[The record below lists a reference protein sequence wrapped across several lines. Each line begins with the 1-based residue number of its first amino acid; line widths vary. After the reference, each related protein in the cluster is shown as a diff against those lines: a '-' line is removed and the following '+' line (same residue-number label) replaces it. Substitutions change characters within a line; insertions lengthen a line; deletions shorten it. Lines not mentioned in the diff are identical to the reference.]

1 MNPALPAT
9 PDLAAPRALPR
20 VPALIFA
27 ALLAVGIATFAAG
40 VSSAELATRTYRVF
54 LHNWLMWAA
63 LSQGALVFSAAMR
76 LTNANWAGPI
86 RRIADSMAAY
96 TIVSLLLFAVVYA
109 GRHQLFE
116 WTHHPIHGKEFWFEP
131 GFTFFRDTLALIWVS
146 LMSLYY
152 LKITL
157 RPTLA
162 RARETASGWRRG
174 LYQAWTR
181 GWRGE
186 AIEREYAERRGR
198 KMAAVVAIS
207 FAICYSLIGID
218 LIMSLA
224 PEWVSTMFPA
234 YYSWGGFLSSISLL
248 TVICIALRNSPD
260 MPAGFL
266 TQNRMHDLGKAIFAF
281 SIFWMYL
288 FWAQYFVIWY
298 ANIPEETGFVVAR
311 LGTQFIQD
319 VWYFSG
325 FWERLAQ
332 PYVKFTLAV
341 WFLCWVFPFWVLL
354 GQRPKKTVPILGAIA
369 LGSVCGFW
377 LERYILVTPSLVP
390 PSEVLAGQAI
400 TPLGLLELGIGAGF
414 VGAFFLCFLFFSRV
428 FPGAVP
434 TRSAS

>member
-1 MNPALPAT
+1 MKAAPAT
-9 PDLAAPRALPR
+9 PDLSAPRALPR

-27 ALLAVGIATFAAG
+27 ILLAIGVITFLRG
-40 VSSAELATRTYRVF
+40 VASAELATRTYRVF

-63 LSQGALVFSAAMR
+63 LAQGALAFSAGMR
-76 LTNANWAGPI
+76 LTNATWPGPI
-86 RRIADSMAAY
+86 RRVADSMGSF
-96 TIVSLLLFAVVYA
+96 TVVSLLLFAVVYS

-116 WTHHPIHGKEFWFEP
+116 WTEHPIHGKEFWFEP
-131 GFTFFRDTLALIWVS
+131 GFTFARDTLALLWVTFVS
-146 LMSLYY
+146 LFY
-152 LKITL
+152 LKVTI

-162 RARETASGWRRG
+162 RARETATGWRRG

-181 GWRGE
+181 NWRGE
-186 AIEREYAERRGR
+186 VAERDWAERRGR
-198 KMAAVVAIS
+198 KLAAVVAIS
-207 FAICYSLIGID
+207 FGICYSLVGID
-218 LIMSLA
+218 MIMSLA

-248 TVICIALRNSPD
+248 TLICIVLRNSPD
-260 MPAGFL
+260 MPEGFL
-266 TQNRMHDLGKAIFAF
+266 TKNRMHDLGKAIFAF

-288 FWAQYFVIWY
+288 FWSQYFVIWY

-319 VWYFSG
+319 VWYFAG

-354 GQRPKKTVPILGAIA
+354 GQRPKKTVPILGSIA
-369 LGSVCGFW
+369 LGSVLGFW
-377 LERYILVTPSLVP
+377 LERYILVTPSLVKP
-390 PSEVLAGQAI
+390 AEVLAGQAI
-400 TPLGLLELGIGAGF
+400 TPLGMIELGIGAGF

-434 TRSAS
+434 TRG